1 MNSISNLIYFNNN
14 RTTRIDPEVVESM
27 DVFNT
32 LSEDFQQKE
41 LAAALQ
47 HICRLINC
55 EPSELIITKGT
66 TESVYLALQ
75 SAFELNKHKGRH
87 IITNKTEHFA
97 VLDCLEELKKEG
109 TEISYLDVD
118 REGLIDV
125 ESLKKA
131 IRNDTVLVSIMAANN
146 ETGVIQP
153 LESIAEICTERD
165 ILFFSD
171 ASQYVGKMR
180 CDSKELGLDCMAFGA
195 HKMYGPEG
203 VGALYVK
210 EKHGALK
217 NIVDKNHHHSISPHL
232 IVGFGKAAEI
242 HHNTQWDMS
251 VHLSKLK
258 NYFEHQ
264 LLDIEGLRINGSTRH
279 RLYNTSNLSFP
290 ESKNISALLDRFDFA
305 ENIKK
310 PSYVLKAMRL
320 GDEEIKN
327 SYRFSFGKY
336 NTLEEVKLLVDE
348 ILNKI

>member
-14 RTTRIDPEVVESM
+14 RTTRIDPLVVERMTAFSLLNQEM
-27 DVFNT
+27 
-32 LSEDFQQKE
+32 QQLE
-41 LAAALQ
+41 LADARQ
-47 HICRLINC
+47 QICNFINC

-75 SAFELNKHKGRH
+75 SAFTLNKHKGRH

-109 TEISYLDVD
+109 AEITYLDVD
-118 REGLIDV
+118 QEGLIDL
-125 ESLKKA
+125 EHLKNS
-131 IRNDTVLVSIMAANN
+131 IRIGTILVSIMAANN

-153 LESIAEICTERD
+153 VEAIAELCAERNL
-165 ILFFSD
+165 LFFSD

-203 VGALYVK
+203 IGVLYVNK
-210 EKHGALK
+210 KHTALK
-217 NIVDKNHHHSISPHL
+217 ALLDQNYSGSVSADL
-232 IVGFGKAAEI
+232 IAGLGKAAEI
-242 HHNTQWDMS
+242 SMQTQWDMS

-264 LLDIEGLRINGSTRH
+264 LLDLEGLRINGSTRH
-279 RLYNTSNLSFP
+279 RLYNTSNLTFP
-290 ESKNISALLDRFDFA
+290 GNKNIASLLDRFDFA

-310 PSYVLKAMRL
+310 PSYVLKAMGL
-320 GDEEIKN
+320 NDEEIKN
-327 SYRFSFGKY
+327 SYRFSFGRY
-336 NTLEEVKLLVDE
+336 NTLEEVKLLVEE
-348 ILNKI
+348 IVNQN